1 MIKGGGCVMKRC
13 ICVLAVLV
21 VLMTCVVSDV
31 FAVIPIPARIGG
43 AIKVND
49 NQLAQAD
56 AAGYRVTVTKQDG
69 TPYSPTAE
77 TAGLNASNWYTVDIP
92 MYDAND
98 QPSGAQEGE
107 IAVIHV
113 FSGEMELT
121 VTSPANGQ
129 ITVGASGSATRIDI
143 IAHD

>member
-1 MIKGGGCVMKRC
+1 MRRGISVIG
-13 ICVLAVLV
+13 ILV
-21 VLMTCVVSDV
+21 VMTCVVPDV

-56 AAGYRVTVTKQDG
+56 AVGYRVTVTKQDG

-77 TAGLNASNWYTVDIP
+77 TTGLNASNWYTVDIP
-92 MYDAND
+92 LYDADD

-107 IAVIHV
+107 VAVIHV
-113 FSGEMELT
+113 FSGETELT
-121 VTSPANGQ
+121 VDSPVNSQ
-129 ITVGASGSATRIDI
+129 ITVGASGIATRIDI
-143 IAHD
+143 VVHD